1 MQSLNDFGRFGIV
14 FFHPVL
20 KEARSTEKN
29 GEISGK
35 KTMLSKEF
43 GWLLRDPGV

>member
-1 MQSLNDFGRFGIV
+1 MTPGGLEIGLSHL
-14 FFHPVL
+14 VL
-20 KEARSTEKN
+20 KEARSTEKT